1 MDTKEKGFYIHFD
14 TSKEFSKFVKKSKW
28 EHSFGHKCCYGK
40 GVLMKNVKSMK
51 ELNEIK
57 DKFLKNN

>member
-1 MDTKEKGFYIHFD
+1 MEQDRYFFIHFS
-14 TSKEFSKFVKKSKW
+14 TSKELNKFVKKTKW
-28 EHSFGHKCCYGK
+28 EHAFGHKCCYGK
-40 GVLMKNVKSMK
+40 GVLMKNVKSIK

>member
-1 MDTKEKGFYIHFD
+1 MDTKQNDFYIHFD
-14 TSKEFSKFVKKSKW
+14 TSKELRNFVKQAKW
-28 EHSFGHKCCYGK
+28 EHSLGHKCCGGK